1 MSGETDLAVLFSNLK
16 VRKSDELYVFV
27 SCAAEDM
34 PENVPKNLR
43 ENLAVLMRFEEA
55 EGTTLILTKS
65 LAEQHNLPYEFECY
79 CLTLDIHSSLEAVGF
94 MARIASLLAAAQ
106 IPVNP
111 VAGFYHDHLFIPAKK
126 ADEALSLLQA
136 LADNAS

>member
-16 VRKSDELYVFV
+16 VRKSEELYVFV
-27 SCAAEDM
+27 TCAPDDV
-34 PENVPKNLR
+34 PENMP
-43 ENLAVLMRFEEA
+43 VLMRFEEA

-65 LAEQHNLPYEFECY
+65 LAETHNLPYEFESY

-94 MARIASLLAAAQ
+94 MARIASLLAEAQ

-126 ADEALSLLQA
+126 ADKAVSILQG
-136 LADNAS
+136 LAVGAS

>member
-27 SCAAEDM
+27 SCTADDM
-34 PENVPKNLR
+34 PENLP
-43 ENLAVLMRFEEA
+43 ENLPVLMRFEEA

-65 LAEQHNLPYEFECY
+65 VAEQHNLPYEFESY